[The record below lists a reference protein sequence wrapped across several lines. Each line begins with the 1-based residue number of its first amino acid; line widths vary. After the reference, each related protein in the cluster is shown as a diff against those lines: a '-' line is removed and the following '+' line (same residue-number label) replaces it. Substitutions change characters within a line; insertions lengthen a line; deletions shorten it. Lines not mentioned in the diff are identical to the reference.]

1 VVERSIED
9 YSLHEPI
16 GAPHGNETAAT
27 ELSEAVHPDS
37 LPDCRPDVRPDLQ
50 GWQPEDLQGICAN
63 PFTDDEPPAAVV
75 STVKRFGVVG
85 LVACALGAGLTRW
98 WRSLA
103 R

>member
-1 VVERSIED
+1 MVERSVEE

-16 GAPHGNETAAT
+16 GAPHGNETAAGT
-27 ELSEAVHPDS
+27 LPEAVHPVS
-37 LPDCRPDVRPDLQ
+37 LPDLRPDSQ